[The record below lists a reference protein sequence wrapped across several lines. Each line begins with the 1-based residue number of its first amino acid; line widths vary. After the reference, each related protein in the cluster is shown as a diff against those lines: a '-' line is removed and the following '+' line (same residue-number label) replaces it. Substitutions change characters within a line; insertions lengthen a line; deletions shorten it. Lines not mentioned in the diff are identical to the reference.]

1 MTSPD
6 GADLSEG
13 SAPKRSTVDELLD
26 EAGVRRSLRFG
37 AAVGAAALIAWLG
50 YLEWVIVC
58 AVRDNLAFITVPA
71 VSMLVAVVV
80 AQAALAIAV
89 LRSIF
94 TDHGPSAREDKST
107 DPAVTTGALEVAKS
121 LVAAAQDVLKGIK
134 GSG

>member
-1 MTSPD
+1 VTSSA
-6 GADLSEG
+6 GVDLSAE

-26 EAGVRRSLRFG
+26 EARARRNLRFG

-71 VSMLVAVVV
+71 VSMLAAVVV

-94 TDHGPSAREDKST
+94 TDHGPSAREEKAT
-107 DPAVTTGALEVAKS
+107 DPAVTTGAVEVARS

-134 GSG
+134 GGG